1 MIRFYICFFNSCWDC
16 HSFWPT
22 DFYLSQFDQSNVLFL
37 SLQYQKS
44 FWIAICEH
52 HANIRDVLLNC
63 KEYALNSRHFEF
75 RYGISIKKRA
85 RRGLVIFIKPAK
97 EKHVPFKSTWKE
109 INYILLISL
118 HPTMALHS
126 TLIPTHQVPHK
137 PPLESQTCYQTHHKQ
152 PNSFSTSLS
161 AINHQPS
168 SSTTALP
175 LLHHHNHSKNE

>member
-1 MIRFYICFFNSCWDC
+1 MLGL

-118 HPTMALHS
+118 PYHGSSLNSDTNTPSATQTS
-126 TLIPTHQVPHK
+126 VGVPNML
-137 PPLESQTCYQTHHKQ
+137 PDTSQTAKQ
-152 PNSFSTSLS
+152 FLNLTLC
-161 AINHQPS
+161 NK
-168 SSTTALP
+168 SSTILV
-175 LLHHHNHSKNE
+175 HHSSATSPPS